1 MRFQEEDQIN
11 RLLPPHLPGL
21 ILLPF
26 FQRNHVLHDVFSVIS
41 GLISSALGQIQQ
53 SSSPAGESLT
63 TASLAA
69 ILSSTDADGIGPSGS
84 DGSSSGGGTTTEA
97 QTIIDVQEGDRVKLE
112 CRFSAELAQKAS
124 TLYWIRTNRNGHDN
138 VAIGETPY
146 QAKYR

>member
-1 MRFQEEDQIN
+1 MD
-11 RLLPPHLPGL
+11 GWTDG
-21 ILLPF
+21 
-26 FQRNHVLHDVFSVIS
+26 HV
-41 GLISSALGQIQQ
+41 GLISSALGQIQRS

-63 TASLAA
+63 TTGLAA
-69 ILSSTDADGIGPSGS
+69 ILSSPDAGGIGLSAADSIGSGS
-84 DGSSSGGGTTTEA
+84 TTTTTTGIGEA